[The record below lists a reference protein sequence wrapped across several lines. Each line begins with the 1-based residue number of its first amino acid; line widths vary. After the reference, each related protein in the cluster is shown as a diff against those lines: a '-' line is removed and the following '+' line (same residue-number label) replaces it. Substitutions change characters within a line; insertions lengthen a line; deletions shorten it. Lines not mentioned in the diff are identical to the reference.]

1 MGQVTIYLEEGTEDK
16 TSTAAET
23 AHLSKSKPVASM
35 IKEKVTT
42 EWPESIVRL
51 AGAWKDL
58 SLAEEDRANLGQDV
72 ERAALQARQEAVA
85 KRTGI
90 LGKP

>member
-1 MGQVTIYLEEGTEDK
+1 MLVEIQKCGKDGHK
-16 TSTAAET
+16 TSVAAES
-23 AHLSKSKPVASM
+23 AHLSKSKPVASI

-58 SLAEEDRANLGQDV
+58 SLAEEDRANLGQDD

-85 KRTGI
+85 KRAAVR
-90 LGKP
+90 GKP

>member
-1 MGQVTIYLEEGTEDK
+1 MDN
-16 TSTAAET
+16 TSAAAAS
-23 AHLSKSKPVASM
+23 AHISKSKPVASM

-42 EWPESIVRL
+42 EWSESIARL

-58 SLAEEDRANLGQDV
+58 SLAEEDRANLGQDD

-85 KRTGI
+85 KSTAVR
-90 LGKP
+90 GKP

>member
-1 MGQVTIYLEEGTEDK
+1 MNYGASDNFEDK
-16 TSTAAET
+16 TSAAAET

-35 IKEKVTT
+35 IKEKMTT
-42 EWPESIVRL
+42 KWPESIVRL

-72 ERAALQARQEAVA
+72 ERAALQATQDAVTKSA
-85 KRTGI
+85 RDRE
-90 LGKP
+90 

>member
-1 MGQVTIYLEEGTEDK
+1 
-16 TSTAAET
+16 
-23 AHLSKSKPVASM
+23 M

-72 ERAALQARQEAVA
+72 ERAALQATHGAVA
-85 KRTGI
+85 NSTVI

>member
-1 MGQVTIYLEEGTEDK
+1 MLVEIQKCGKDGHK
-16 TSTAAET
+16 TSETAAS
-23 AHLSKSKPVASM
+23 AHLSKSKPLASM

-42 EWPESIVRL
+42 EWPESIARL

-72 ERAALQARQEAVA
+72 ERAALQATQDAVTKSA
-85 KRTGI
+85 RDRE
-90 LGKP
+90 

>member
-1 MGQVTIYLEEGTEDK
+1 MLVEIQKCGKDGHK
-16 TSTAAET
+16 TSVAAET
-23 AHLSKSKPVASM
+23 ARLSKSKPVASM
-35 IKEKVTT
+35 MKGKTTT

-58 SLAEEDRANLGQDV
+58 ALAEEDRANLGQDV
-72 ERAALQARQEAVA
+72 ERAAHQATRRTSA

-90 LGKP
+90 NGKP

>member
-1 MGQVTIYLEEGTEDK
+1 MTVYLEESIEDK
-16 TSTAAET
+16 TSAAAEI
-23 AHLSKSKPVASM
+23 AHLSKTKPVTSM

-58 SLAEEDRANLGQDV
+58 SLAEEDSANPGQDV

-85 KRTGI
+85 KSTAVR
-90 LGKP
+90 GKP

>member
-1 MGQVTIYLEEGTEDK
+1 
-16 TSTAAET
+16 
-23 AHLSKSKPVASM
+23 M

-42 EWPESIVRL
+42 EWPESIARL

-72 ERAALQARQEAVA
+72 ERAALQAKQEAVA
-85 KRTGI
+85 KSTAVR
-90 LGKP
+90 GKP

>member
-1 MGQVTIYLEEGTEDK
+1 MGQVTIYLEVSIEDK
-16 TSTAAET
+16 TSVAAET

-35 IKEKVTT
+35 MKGKKTT

-85 KRTGI
+85 NSTVVR
-90 LGKP
+90 GKP

>member
-1 MGQVTIYLEEGTEDK
+1 MTVYLEESIEDK
-16 TSTAAET
+16 TSVAAES
-23 AHLSKSKPVASM
+23 AHLSKSKPLASM
-35 IKEKVTT
+35 TKEKVTT

-58 SLAEEDRANLGQDV
+58 SLAEEDRANLGQDD

-85 KRTGI
+85 KSGAVR
-90 LGKP
+90 GKP

>member
-1 MGQVTIYLEEGTEDK
+1 MSIEDK
-16 TSTAAET
+16 TSAAAEI
-23 AHLSKSKPVASM
+23 AHLSKTKPVTSM

-85 KRTGI
+85 KSTVVR
-90 LGKP
+90 GKP

>member
-1 MGQVTIYLEEGTEDK
+1 VTIYLEESIEDK
-16 TSTAAET
+16 TSAAAEI
-23 AHLSKSKPVASM
+23 AHISKTKPVTSM

-58 SLAEEDRANLGQDV
+58 SFAEEDRANLGQDV
-72 ERAALQARQEAVA
+72 ERAALQATHGAVA

>member
-1 MGQVTIYLEEGTEDK
+1 M
-16 TSTAAET
+16 
-23 AHLSKSKPVASM
+23 
-35 IKEKVTT
+35 EKVTT

-58 SLAEEDRANLGQDV
+58 SLAEEDRANLGLDD

-85 KRTGI
+85 TRPGK
-90 LGKP
+90 LGKPEVDVFLFCFSVSFRGFRGH

>member
-1 MGQVTIYLEEGTEDK
+1 MSIEDK
-16 TSTAAET
+16 ASAAAAS

-42 EWPESIVRL
+42 EWPESIARL

-58 SLAEEDRANLGQDV
+58 SLSQEDRVNLGQDV
-72 ERAALQARQEAVA
+72 ERAALQAR
-85 KRTGI
+85 
-90 LGKP
+90 

>member
-1 MGQVTIYLEEGTEDK
+1 VTIYLEESIEDK
-16 TSTAAET
+16 TSTAAAS
-23 AHLSKSKPVASM
+23 AHLSKSKPLASM
-35 IKEKVTT
+35 IKEKMTT
-42 EWPESIVRL
+42 EWPESIARL

-72 ERAALQARQEAVA
+72 VRAVLQTTHGAVA